1 MEIEIIIFSTLT
13 AIVASIISF
22 SISKKL
28 NDAKFDIYL
37 EQARVKSIAIE
48 HEAKTILTNAK
59 LKAKEVYETEFKNAK
74 KEYEEL
80 FSKIQ
85 RKEEE
90 IERSLKI
97 ELNLIKEQQ
106 KELQNNNSEIKSL
119 KQGLKAQDKIYKD
132 KLNKAIKVLENAS
145 GLTKDEAKDIM
156 LNKVKDESKAQV
168 ASIFRKEYK
177 LAQKKQKDEVLQI
190 LAIATS
196 RYAGEFAA
204 ERLSTVLKLPNTD
217 VKGKIIGKDG
227 RNIKAL

>member
-1 MEIEIIIFSTLT
+1 VEIEIIIFSTLA

-22 SISKKL
+22 KISKKL

-48 HEAKTILTNAK
+48 HEAKTILADSK

-74 KEYEEL
+74 KEYDEL
-80 FSKIQ
+80 FSKIK

-90 IERSLKI
+90 IERSLNI

-106 KELQNNNSEIKSL
+106 KELQNNNSEVKAL

-145 GLTKDEAKDIM
+145 GLTRDEAKDIM

-196 RYAGEFAA
+196 RYAGNLQL
-204 ERLSTVLKLPNTD
+204 RDYLQC
-217 VKGKIIGKDG
+217 
-227 RNIKAL
+227 